1 MSNTS
6 GIVDKTKNVYDSTIK
21 KSSKKC
27 FGCNL
32 NPVNRW
38 CSYRN
43 WRHEGKSG
51 YSFRAF
57 QKIHLLPTCS
67 RPDFKYA
74 EREEFK
80 QAYCDTLG
88 VTYQD
93 LFPNHGKLRG
103 GGRGGRAK
111 KKMKLLTA

>member
-1 MSNTS
+1 MSVT
-6 GIVDKTKNVYDSTIK
+6 GGMVDKTKNVYDSRIK

-32 NPVNRW
+32 REINKT

-43 WRHEGKSG
+43 WRQEGRSG
-51 YSFRAF
+51 YAFRVF

-67 RPDFKYA
+67 RPDFKYK
-74 EREEFK
+74 EREEYK
-80 QAYCDTLG
+80 QKYCDELG
-88 VTYQD
+88 VTYQE
-93 LFPNHGKLRG
+93 LFPRTSSG

-111 KKMKLLTA
+111 KVYKML